1 MHSPEK
7 YKHIVQFHHTENPHD
22 RNNLMLEYLEGE
34 TLGETL
40 GALETKYKSFI
51 DDKII
56 ENIKR
61 KIQEI
66 VNHIHSKSYAHGD
79 IKQDNIMFR
88 KKIVDPS
95 IYDWVNNIVFI
106 DFGEAKYIS
115 PVFGIEVIDNLDK
128 GMLTELKNY
137 LDELKS

>member
-1 MHSPEK
+1 
-7 YKHIVQFHHTENPHD
+7 
-22 RNNLMLEYLEGE
+22 MLEYLEGE

-79 IKQDNIMFR
+79 IKKDNIMFR
-88 KKIVDPS
+88 EKIVDPS
-95 IYDWVNNIVFI
+95 IYDWVDNIV
-106 DFGEAKYIS
+106 
-115 PVFGIEVIDNLDK
+115 L
-128 GMLTELKNY
+128 LTLEKHSILI
-137 LDELKS
+137 LFLV